1 MQFGGWQRLHAE
13 YAKKFGVETPGWP
26 SSAGS

>member
-13 YAKKFGVETPGWP
+13 YAKQFGIELP
-26 SSAGS
+26 SWGANKGS